1 MLKDLI
7 KMMVQALVSNPGMVH
22 VEEMQGE
29 NISVYEL
36 TVAKEDRGRI
46 IGKNGQTVKS
56 IRTIINAVSSRS
68 NRKAVLEIV
77 E

>member
-7 KMMVQALVSNPGMVH
+7 KMMVQALVSNSGMVH

>member
-1 MLKDLI
+1 MMKELI
-7 KMMVQALVSNPGMVH
+7 RTMVEALVNNPSMVH
-22 VEEMQGE
+22 VDEMEGE
-29 NISVYEL
+29 SISIYEL

-46 IGKNGQTVKS
+46 IGKQGQTVKS

>member
-1 MLKDLI
+1 MRDLI
-7 KMMVQALVSNPGMVH
+7 TTVVQALVNNPRMVH
-22 VEEMQGE
+22 VSEMQGE
-29 NISVYEL
+29 NISIYEL

-46 IGKNGQTVKS
+46 IGKQGQTVKS
-56 IRTIINAVSSRS
+56 LRTILNAVSSRE

>member
-1 MLKDLI
+1 MTDLI
-7 KMMVQALVSNPGMVH
+7 TTMVQALVSNPRV
-22 VEEMQGE
+22 VQVSEMAGE
-29 NISVYEL
+29 NVSVYEL

-46 IGKNGQTVKS
+46 IGKQGQTVKS
-56 IRTIINAVSSRS
+56 IRTILNAVSSRT

>member
-1 MLKDLI
+1 MTDLI
-7 KMMVQALVSNPGMVH
+7 RTMVKALVSNPKL
-22 VEEMQGE
+22 VEISEMAGE
-29 NISVYEL
+29 NVSVYEL

-46 IGKNGQTVKS
+46 IGKQGQTVKS
-56 IRTIINAVSSRS
+56 MRTILNAVSSRS